1 VSLQPGTR
9 LGPYEILSPLG
20 AGGMGEVY
28 RARDAKLGRD
38 VAIKVLPP
46 AFATDPERLA
56 RFEREAQAVA
66 ALSHP
71 NILAI
76 FDFGEQEGTAYA
88 VTELLEGET
97 LRDRL
102 ETGPMS
108 VRKAAE
114 LAVQMARGLGAAHD
128 KGIVHRDLK
137 PENVFV
143 TKDGHVKI
151 LDFGLARVGGPVQ
164 GDSGKTMT
172 TPPEGAT
179 GPGVVLGTV
188 GYMSPEQVRGNPAD
202 HRSDLFSLGT
212 VLYEMVSGRRAFQ
225 RDTAAESMTAILKE
239 EPPEFQSVGK
249 PVPQALDRV
258 VRRCLEKNPEERFQ
272 SARDLAFA
280 LEDMAPGSGSAVP
293 ITAPFAPRH
302 LRVTLIWAGLGALFV
317 LGAGAAGWFLRTPPA
332 PPSFVPLTHE
342 RGTVGGARFV
352 PGTSEVVYSASWA
365 GQPEQWY
372 TRRIDQPSVRPI
384 AGGLGPLLA
393 LSREGEG
400 MGLSQAFV
408 SHGQLTGQL
417 YSLPTSGGSPRVL
430 SEEQSW
436 GGDQGGR
443 PGDVACI
450 LGSYGG
456 EIRIDW
462 PLGHT
467 VYRCQNTLRFL
478 RIRGDHLV
486 AFQEKQG
493 NVEEGNLVLVDRR
506 GKSRELATVLG
517 FTGLAWGPRE
527 DEVWV
532 SSYQR
537 GQSRIVAADLKGG
550 QRVLLQHAGRLE
562 LQDVNPE
569 GSVLAALHTFQRQ
582 TFGRRSGET
591 VDRDLGWLDAQ
602 ATSGMSSDGA
612 QVLLA
617 HIGDWSLT
625 EGPLYVGSIGGGA
638 PRRLDVE
645 GHLQPWLSADGR
657 WVVTV
662 SGEPNS
668 SMVVTPTGPGTS
680 RTYALPGVEP
690 GDISAQLSPDG
701 RTAFLWARRNH
712 PLFMLFALDLASGVV
727 RQISKE
733 GVTVFLNQSWISPD
747 GRRLACADVSLSP
760 AGGGSP
766 ILVYGTSGGEPK
778 TFDWLQRGEAI
789 ASWGADSES
798 LVVWDRNRV
807 PARVEKLDLTTGH
820 RTPLLEIAPPDPA
833 GVSGIQGIFV
843 ATDEKTYAYNV
854 VRKLS
859 ELYLIEGLK

>member
-1 VSLQPGTR
+1 
-9 LGPYEILSPLG
+9 
-20 AGGMGEVY
+20 M
-28 RARDAKLGRD
+28 
-38 VAIKVLPP
+38 
-46 AFATDPERLA
+46 
-56 RFEREAQAVA
+56 
-66 ALSHP
+66 
-71 NILAI
+71 
-76 FDFGEQEGTAYA
+76 
-88 VTELLEGET
+88 
-97 LRDRL
+97 
-102 ETGPMS
+102 
-108 VRKAAE
+108 
-114 LAVQMARGLGAAHD
+114 
-128 KGIVHRDLK
+128 
-137 PENVFV
+137 

-202 HRSDLFSLGT
+202 HRSDLFSLGAI
-212 VLYEMVSGRRAFQ
+212 LYEMVSGRRAFQ

-258 VRRCLEKNPEERFQ
+258 ARRCLEKSPEERFQ

-280 LEDMAPGSGSAVP
+280 LEDMAPSSGGSVP

-302 LRVTLIWAGLGALFV
+302 LRVTLIWTALGALFV
-317 LGAGAAGWFLRTPPA
+317 LGAGVAGWFLRRPPA

-400 MGLSQAFV
+400 MGLSQAFI
-408 SHGQLTGQL
+408 SHGQLAGQL

-478 RIRGDHLV
+478 RIRGEHLV

-493 NVEEGNLVLVDRR
+493 NVEEGSLVLVDRQ

-527 DEVWV
+527 NEVWV

-562 LQDVNPE
+562 LQDVAPD
-569 GSVLAALHTFQRQ
+569 GRVLAALHTFQRQ
-582 TFGRRSGET
+582 TFGRRSGDT

-662 SGEPNS
+662 SGEPGS

-701 RTAFLWARRNH
+701 KTAFIWARRSR
-712 PLFMLFALDLASGVV
+712 PLFVLFALDLASGAV

-747 GRRLACADVSLSP
+747 GRRLACADVSLAP
-760 AGGGSP
+760 AGAGSP
-766 ILVYGTSGGEPK
+766 ILVYGAGGGEPK
-778 TFDWLQRGEAI
+778 TFDWMQRGEAI

-807 PARVEKLDLTTGH
+807 PASVEKVDLATGH
-820 RTPLLEIAPPDPA
+820 RTRLLELAPPDPA
-833 GVSGIQGIFV
+833 GVAGIQGIFV